1 MPLHWIVDSK
11 ERLVI
16 VTAEGAVTGAEL
28 EDYIAAMNG
37 AGTMSYRKLYD
48 GSRGNTDLT
57 EEELLAIGVQLRA
70 RHTTGDRPGPLALVL
85 SPDQFEQVSRV
96 LGILAA
102 ADRPMRVFTAIAPA
116 RHWIER
122 LPK

>member
-1 MPLHWIVDSK
+1 MPLHWTVDSK

-16 VTAEGAVTGAEL
+16 VTAEGDVTGAEI
-28 EDYIAAMNG
+28 EEYMAAMNG
-37 AGTMSYRKLYD
+37 AGTTAYRKLYD

-57 EEELLAIGVQLRA
+57 AEELLAIGVRLRA
-70 RHTTGDRPGPLALVL
+70 QHATGVRPGPLAIVL
-85 SPDQFEQVSRV
+85 SPDQFEQASRV

-102 ADRPMRVFTAIAPA
+102 ADRPMRVFSKLAPA

>member
-1 MPLHWIVDSK
+1 MPLHWTLDSK

-16 VTAEGAVTGAEL
+16 VTAEGDVTGAEI

-48 GSRGNTDLT
+48 GSRGDTDLT
-57 EEELLAIGVQLRA
+57 ADELLAIGVQLRA
-70 RHTTGDRPGPLALVL
+70 RHGTGDRPGPLALVL
-85 SPDQFEQVSRV
+85 SPDQFEQISRV

-102 ADRPMRVFTAIAPA
+102 ADRPMRVFSGIAPA

-122 LPK
+122 FPK

>member
-28 EDYIAAMNG
+28 EEYIAAMNG

-70 RHTTGDRPGPLALVL
+70 RHTTGDRPGPLALALV
-85 SPDQFEQVSRV
+85 PDQFEQVSRV